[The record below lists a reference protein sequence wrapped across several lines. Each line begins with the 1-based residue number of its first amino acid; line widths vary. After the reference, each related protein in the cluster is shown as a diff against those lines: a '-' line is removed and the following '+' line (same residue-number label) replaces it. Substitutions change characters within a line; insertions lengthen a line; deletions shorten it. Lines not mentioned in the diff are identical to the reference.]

1 MISNEAAFICQ
12 NDNVTQSADLPCILS
27 GMHLGFMDPQEQI
40 FGEREGGFRWY
51 MDDPEHQE
59 ALTTMRD
66 QFQPFRDIVS
76 LISNDKWS
84 SVVTERQYFNGTI
97 FRFPL
102 RNTISNISDNLYDS
116 EKVADLF
123 ESFVADAEL
132 SLLFLR
138 NVASVSLK
146 HVDADGKVNTRLQV
160 KSSALACDIPES
172 KNGFEASTRFKLI
185 TQISDDQKETKW
197 LLTTC
202 TMKKGGA
209 QSLHSL
215 AEKLSFSPRVDLA
228 FPCGEGGDSGQGR
241 LSCFLPLPN
250 NESNITGLPVCVNA
264 CFGLTDNRR
273 QIKWQDSD
281 QKHDEHALWNE
292 LLLKEVL
299 PRAYLVL
306 VRDTIKLAQ
315 EFALPV
321 SRVYDLWPDITRMK
335 HKGKWHAAALDVLHH
350 LFRND
355 MAVLSLAK
363 DERQFVPPSEAL
375 LPCSGPTSSRILAA
389 LERTL
394 VSCGANLVTLPRN
407 VRSAIAGAHPRPDAL
422 AHVTPALVRDILR
435 GDAVQTVSKDDK
447 IQLLEYALSD
457 KNYKEL
463 EGLRLLPLSDGSF
476 RAFTQGEVDPAL
488 IDSTEF
494 PR

>member
-1 MISNEAAFICQ
+1 
-12 NDNVTQSADLPCILS
+12 
-27 GMHLGFMDPQEQI
+27 
-40 FGEREGGFRWY
+40 

-76 LISNDKWS
+76 LISDDKWS
-84 SVVTERQYFNGTI
+84 SIVTERQYFNGTV

-102 RNTISNISDNLYDS
+102 RNTISSISDNLYDS
-116 EKVADLF
+116 EKVAGLF
-123 ESFVADAEL
+123 KSFIEDAEL

-146 HVDADGKVNTRLQV
+146 HVDADGKVSTRLQV
-160 KSSALACDIPES
+160 KSSAPAPDIPES

-202 TMKKGGA
+202 TMEKGGA
-209 QSLHSL
+209 ESLDSL

-228 FPCGEGGDSGQGR
+228 FPCGEGRDSGQSR

-250 NESNITGLPVCVNA
+250 NEFNLTGLPVCVNA

-281 QKHDEHALWNE
+281 QKHDEHAMWNE
-292 LLLKEVL
+292 LLLQEVL
-299 PRAYLVL
+299 PQAYLIL
-306 VRDTIKLAQ
+306 IQDTVKLAR
-315 EFALPV
+315 EVVLPV
-321 SRVYDLWPDITRMK
+321 SRVYDLWPDITQMK
-335 HKGKWHAAALDVLHH
+335 HKGKWHAVALDVLQH
-350 LFRND
+350 LFRKD

-363 DERQFVPPSEAL
+363 DERKFVPPSKAL
-375 LPCSGPTSSRILAA
+375 LPCSGPTSSGILAA

-407 VRSAIAGAHPRPDAL
+407 VRSAIAGAHPRPDTL
-422 AHVTPALVRDILR
+422 THVTPALVRDVLR
-435 GDAVQTVSKDDK
+435 GNAIPTLAKDDK
-447 IQLLEYALSD
+447 IHLLEYALSD
-457 KNYKEL
+457 KNYREL

-476 RAFTQGEVDPAL
+476 RAFTQREADSAL